1 MLDFDFMFSHL
12 DLVKKG
18 LSLTLQISIFG
29 ILLSIFIGLFCAIIL
44 SEHQRARLENPTKSS
59 KKQNFFAP
67 IKNLEMLVKIYVEIA
82 RNTPLLIQLFF
93 LYFALP
99 KIGIKLE
106 AFSCAVI
113 GLAFLGGGYM
123 CEAFRAGFLSI
134 STSQIYSARSLG
146 LNKAQI
152 IRFIVLPQGLSVAM
166 PALSANVIFLIKET
180 SVVGILALADVLY
193 NAKDIIDIYGKTYEA
208 LCMLICAYLV
218 VLLPLSLAFGML
230 ESHLRK
236 RM

>member
-1 MLDFDFMFSHL
+1 MLDFDFIFSHL
-12 DLVKKG
+12 DLMQKG
-18 LSLTLQISIFG
+18 LILTLKISIFG
-29 ILLSIFIGLFCAIIL
+29 ILLSFVVGLFCAIIL
-44 SEHQRARLENPTKSS
+44 SETLITQHTDS
-59 KKQNFFAP
+59 KIFFS
-67 IKNLEMLVKIYVEIA
+67 MLRFLIKIYVEIA

-99 KIGIKLE
+99 KVGIKLE
-106 AFSCAVI
+106 AFSCAVM

-123 CEAFRAGFLSI
+123 CEAFRAGFMSI
-134 STSQIYSARSLG
+134 GISQIHSSLSLG

-152 IRFIVLPQGLSVAM
+152 IRFILLPQALGVAM

-180 SVVGILALADVLY
+180 SVVGILALSDVLY

-208 LCMLICAYLV
+208 LFMLICAYLV
-218 VLLPLSLAFGML
+218 VLLPLSLIFGML

-236 RM
+236 KM

>member
-1 MLDFDFMFSHL
+1 MLDFDFICSHL
-12 DLVKKG
+12 DLMQKG
-18 LSLTLQISIFG
+18 LILTLQISIFG
-29 ILLSIFIGLFCAIIL
+29 ILLSFVIGLFCAIIL
-44 SEHQRARLENPTKSS
+44 DTIQRSKAQITQDSS
-59 KKQNFFAP
+59 IFLP
-67 IKNLEMLVKIYVEIA
+67 IKILGFLIKIYVEVS

-99 KIGIKLE
+99 KVGITLE

-123 CEAFRAGFLSI
+123 CEAFRAGLMSI
-134 STSQIYSARSLG
+134 SISQIHSSLSLG
-146 LNKAQI
+146 LNQAQI
-152 IRFIVLPQGLSVAM
+152 IRFILLPQALGVAM

-180 SVVGILALADVLY
+180 SVVGILALSDVLY

-208 LCMLICAYLV
+208 LFMLICAYLV
-218 VLLPLSLAFGML
+218 VLLPLSLIFSAL

-236 RM
+236 KM